1 MFFTYSV
8 AGDIVSKESFK
19 SFAREHTELA
29 DYVLRGKTSWQR
41 LYELYEIYGARSSIW
56 DDYFSTTNLDS
67 NSRENDVSDLSSS
80 LKDLVGH
87 IKNIDLDSVQKGIS
101 NIQKALGVLQDIGVG
116 QTNPVSTYE
125 PRPLYQHFDD

>member
-19 SFAREHTELA
+19 SFARDHTQLA
-29 DYVLRGKTSWQR
+29 NYVLRGKTSWQR
-41 LYELYEIYGARSSIW
+41 LYELYEIYGEHSSVW
-56 DDYFSTTNLDS
+56 DDYFSSSQLDS
-67 NSRENDVSDLSSS
+67 DSRENDVSDLSSN

-87 IKNIDLDSVQKGIS
+87 IKNIDLDSVQKGIA

-116 QTNPVSTYE
+116 QTKPVSTYE